1 MKKIVILIIGLLI
14 THAVVAQITVDAK
27 IDSVAILIG
36 QQARMTVGVTGSK
49 GISVVFPEF
58 KPSQHIIPGVEVLG
72 SSVVDTTDLD
82 NGLVRVSKIFT
93 LTSFDEHLYAI
104 PGMNV
109 RVNGKMYRGNPL
121 ALKVLTVDVDT
132 LHPNQFFPPKDVQDN
147 PFQWAEWS
155 TFFWLSVLVVI
166 LCGFGFYLCIQL
178 RQNKPI
184 ITRIRIVKRIL
195 PHQRAMS
202 AIEKL
207 KEDRLPASEDQKTYY
222 TKLTE
227 TLRQYIEDRFGF
239 NAMEMTSAEIISHLQ
254 ATGDQKMIDEL
265 RELFATADLVKFA
278 KYSTL
283 INEND
288 ANLLNAVHFIDETKL
303 EGEATTE
310 RIVPKL
316 SAEDLKTKQL
326 RITIKSLIYAIA
338 VIVVALLSY
347 VVYGVSQ
354 LLIPYLLWYFL
365 YSKKSEPTMK
375 LSDTYAYRFAP
386 KSWRIRLINLP
397 MVLRCLTFVAVVI
410 VLSRP
415 QTHTSWGNK
424 SVEGIDIMLAMDVS
438 TSMLAEDLSPNR
450 MEAAKDVAAE
460 FIAGRPNDNI
470 GLTIFAGE
478 AFTQCPMTTD
488 HASLLNLL
496 HSVRTDIAARGLIND
511 GTAIGMG
518 LANAVSRLKE
528 SKAKSKVVILLTDGS
543 NNTGDLSPMT
553 AAQIAKSLGIRVY
566 TIGVGT
572 NKVARY
578 PMPVAGG
585 VQYVNIPVEI
595 DTKTLSDI
603 AAATQGNFYRATNN
617 QQLKQIYKD
626 IDKLEKSKMD
636 VKKFSKRYEAYQP
649 FALVA
654 ILLLLLEILL
664 RTTVFRRI
672 P

>member
-1 MKKIVILIIGLLI
+1 MEFASKEYFLL
-14 THAVVAQITVDAK
+14 
-27 IDSVAILIG
+27 
-36 QQARMTVGVTGSK
+36 
-49 GISVVFPEF
+49 
-58 KPSQHIIPGVEVLG
+58 
-72 SSVVDTTDLD
+72 
-82 NGLVRVSKIFT
+82 
-93 LTSFDEHLYAI
+93 
-104 PGMNV
+104 
-109 RVNGKMYRGNPL
+109 
-121 ALKVLTVDVDT
+121 
-132 LHPNQFFPPKDVQDN
+132 
-147 PFQWAEWS
+147 
-155 TFFWLSVLVVI
+155 
-166 LCGFGFYLCIQL
+166 
-178 RQNKPI
+178 
-184 ITRIRIVKRIL
+184 
-195 PHQRAMS
+195 
-202 AIEKL
+202 
-207 KEDRLPASEDQKTYY
+207 
-222 TKLTE
+222 
-227 TLRQYIEDRFGF
+227 
-239 NAMEMTSAEIISHLQ
+239 
-254 ATGDQKMIDEL
+254 
-265 RELFATADLVKFA
+265 
-278 KYSTL
+278 
-283 INEND
+283 
-288 ANLLNAVHFIDETKL
+288 LL
-303 EGEATTE
+303 
-310 RIVPKL
+310 
-316 SAEDLKTKQL
+316 
-326 RITIKSLIYAIA
+326 
-338 VIVVALLSY
+338 
-347 VVYGVSQ
+347 

-410 VLSRP
+410 VLARP

-438 TSMLAEDLSPNR
+438 TSMLAEDLLPNR

-478 AFTQCPMTTD
+478 AFTQCPMT
-488 HASLLNLL
+488 
-496 HSVRTDIAARGLIND
+496 ND